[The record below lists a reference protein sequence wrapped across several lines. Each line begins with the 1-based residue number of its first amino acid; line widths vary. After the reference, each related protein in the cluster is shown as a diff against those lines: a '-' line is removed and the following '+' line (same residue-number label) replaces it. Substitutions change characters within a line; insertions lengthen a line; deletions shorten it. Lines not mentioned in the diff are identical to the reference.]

1 MKVFIASDHAGFA
14 LKRVLLEQ
22 LRAKGLEVEDLGT
35 YSEDS
40 VDYPDFAHALAS
52 RVATHPE
59 ARGILICATGIGMSM
74 AANRHHGVR
83 AALCH
88 DAYTAEMARRHNN
101 ANVLC
106 LGGKVTGEAVAK
118 QMVDIFL
125 ATPFEGGRH
134 HRRVTKLEAQDA

>member
-1 MKVFIASDHAGFA
+1 MKIFIASDHAGFA
-14 LKRVLLEQ
+14 LKRAILEH
-22 LRAKGLEVEDLGT
+22 LRAAGREVEDLGT
-35 YSEDS
+35 HSEES
-40 VDYPDFAHALAS
+40 VDYPDYAHTLAA
-52 RVATHPE
+52 RVAREAE

-74 AANRHHGVR
+74 AANRHPGVR

-106 LGGKVTGEAVAK
+106 MGGKVTGEAVAK

-125 ATPFEGGRH
+125 ATPFDGGRH
-134 HRRVTKLEAQDA
+134 ARRVAKLEAKDE